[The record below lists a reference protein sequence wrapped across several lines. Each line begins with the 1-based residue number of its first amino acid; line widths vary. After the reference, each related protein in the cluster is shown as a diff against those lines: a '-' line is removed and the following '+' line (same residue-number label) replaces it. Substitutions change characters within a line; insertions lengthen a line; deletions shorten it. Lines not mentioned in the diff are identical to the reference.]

1 MAVSYTKPASQLLR
15 KGRTSI
21 ENQVYLVTFVTE
33 GRTHRFTNLH
43 CGRLMIRTLM
53 ETSRVKS
60 LAFVV
65 MPDHVHWLIQ
75 LLDEASL
82 SKVLHKVKSV
92 SAFRLNK
99 HLKRRG
105 RFWQSGFHDHAI
117 RKEEDMK
124 AAARYIIA
132 NPRRAGLVTN
142 VGDYSHW
149 DAVWI

>member
-1 MAVSYTKPASQLLR
+1 MRSTKPSSNLLR
-15 KGRTSI
+15 KGRASVQ
-21 ENQVYLVTFVTE
+21 NQVYLVTVVTDGRKHHFVD
-33 GRTHRFTNLH
+33 LY
-43 CGRLMIRTLM
+43 CSRLMIRAM
-53 ETSRVKS
+53 MDSKQAKS

-82 SKVLHKVKSV
+82 SKVLHRVKSV
-92 SAFRLNK
+92 SAYRLNK

-117 RKEEDMK
+117 RNEEDIK
-124 AAARYIIA
+124 VAARYIIA
-132 NPRRAGLVTN
+132 NPKRTGLVTK

-149 DAVWI
+149 DAVWV